1 MTPGFLAVLT
11 AQTVPT
17 SDGLTAACGAKQEQG
32 WLCTNVYRISHNRG
46 AAEFADAISKPVRI
60 VVLILVAWL
69 LVRISRRLIRRGFR
83 RVGQADERIGSL
95 RRRAGLSWLDTGP
108 IPSVRKAQRAETIGA
123 LLSSIVAVVIWS
135 MAAISVLDILG
146 VALGPVIA
154 GAGIIGVAIG
164 FGSQSLVKDFLS
176 GIFMLIEDQYGVGD
190 VIDAGVAVGTV
201 EGISLRTTRLRDVE
215 GVVWHVPNGT
225 IARVGNKSQQW
236 SRALLDLTL
245 PASTDIARAT
255 TVIKETADAL
265 WRDPTFGPLI
275 TAEPEVWGVED
286 INPDTVV
293 IRLVAKTQVLEQWRV
308 ARELRARL
316 AVAFRE
322 AGITANAAPDAP
334 DSQPDAEPP
343 GPPGPR

>member
-1 MTPGFLAVLT
+1 M
-11 AQTVPT
+11 
-17 SDGLTAACGAKQEQG
+17 
-32 WLCTNVYRISHNRG
+32 
-46 AAEFADAISKPVRI
+46 
-60 VVLILVAWL
+60 
-69 LVRISRRLIRRGFR
+69 
-83 RVGQADERIGSL
+83 
-95 RRRAGLSWLDTGP
+95 
-108 IPSVRKAQRAETIGA
+108 
-123 LLSSIVAVVIWS
+123 
-135 MAAISVLDILG
+135 
-146 VALGPVIA
+146 
-154 GAGIIGVAIG
+154 
-164 FGSQSLVKDFLS
+164 
-176 GIFMLIEDQYGVGD
+176 FMLMEDQYGVGD
-190 VIDAGVAVGTV
+190 VIDAGVAIGTV
-201 EGISLRTTRLRDVE
+201 EGLSLRTTRLRDVE

-255 TVIKETADAL
+255 SVIKETADAL

-322 AGITANAAPDAP
+322 AGITANATPEAPDAH
-334 DSQPDAEPP
+334 PDAEPP
-343 GPPGPR
+343 ASR